1 MVERVLRGPKAMRF
15 AFIDAYRGP
24 LSRSRL
30 RALFEVSDRGM
41 RAWRQRPPSRRQ
53 REDMV
58 LLAHIREQRRLSLGS
73 CGRPRMTAE
82 LKDLGLAV
90 GECRVGRLMKGEAL
104 IRHWSEDNA
113 ERDSR
118 GDTNGH

>member
-1 MVERVLRGPKAMRF
+1 MVP
-15 AFIDAYRGP
+15 
-24 LSRSRL
+24 
-30 RALFEVSDRGM
+30 
-41 RAWRQRPPSRRQ
+41 
-53 REDMV
+53 
-58 LLAHIREQRRLSLGS
+58 LAHIREQRRLSLGS